1 MSFRGGARGGGRGGG
16 RGFSGGRGGGRG
28 FGGRGGG
35 RGGFDEGPPAT
46 VVELGVF
53 LHACEDEMVYKSTSD
68 KVPYFNAGAFLENK
82 TKIGKVDEILG
93 AINDVMFTVK
103 PDAGVAP
110 KSFKAGDKVY
120 ITLEVGVVLRA
131 AVEAAAEAEVA
142 DAVPEDVAV
151 AAASVADVAEA
162 SEVDVEAAASADVA
176 VVAVDLAAVAAVD
189 EVVDFRL
196 SGMETISALF

>member
-110 KSFKAGDKVY
+110 KSFKAGDKVA
-120 ITLEVGVVLRA
+120 LEVGVVLRA
-131 AVEAAAEAEVA
+131 AVEVAAEAEVA

-196 SGMETISALF
+196 SM

>member
-35 RGGFDEGPPAT
+35 RGGFEEGPPAT

-103 PDAGVAP
+103 PDAGVAA
-110 KSFKAGDKVY
+110 KSFKAGDKVV
-120 ITLEVGVVLRA
+120 LAVDAALVAVVVVEVAEEAAVVL
-131 AVEAAAEAEVA
+131 
-142 DAVPEDVAV
+142 EDEAV
-151 AAASVADVAEA
+151 AAAVALAEDVA
-162 SEVDVEAAASADVA
+162 ADADLAVVV
-176 VVAVDLAAVAAVD
+176 VVAVALAAVVV

-196 SGMETISALF
+196 SM